1 MGKRRVTFSRA
12 FGLKPEQDHER
23 RGLRVGNDRGG
34 AWDFV
39 RVSDVFVVD
48 ILGSE
53 TLDQGGVERPKA
65 RPETL
70 YRSPRGRPAEEFR

>member
-23 RGLRVGNDRGG
+23 RGLCVGNDRGG
-34 AWDFV
+34 AWDLV
-39 RVSDVFVVD
+39 RVSDACVVD

-53 TLDQGGVERPKA
+53 ILDQGGVARPEA

-70 YRSPRGRPAEEFR
+70 SRLP